1 MVNKSFF
8 TINILRTSTKNTN
21 LDNIQEELLATHH
34 TPLGVLNS
42 RLTKLKVVRNIW
54 SKGNFKGALEA
65 AIKMNDHAILVDIL
79 KLFIVK
85 KDLFTNEIC
94 NLLFPALRDL
104 FYSQYEEYI
113 ETGMNVLRQLL
124 KNIGA
129 LIKTIRDTNP
139 RGSVDVEKL
148 EQSNL
153 CYQVISEVKQH
164 LLHMK
169 KVKKGSKLSSSARD
183 FLSSPE
189 LNQFFK

>member
-1 MVNKSFF
+1 MS
-8 TINILRTSTKNTN
+8 
-21 LDNIQEELLATHH
+21 
-34 TPLGVLNS
+34 
-42 RLTKLKVVRNIW
+42 
-54 SKGNFKGALEA
+54 
-65 AIKMNDHAILVDIL
+65 
-79 KLFIVK
+79 
-85 KDLFTNEIC
+85 
-94 NLLFPALRDL
+94 
-104 FYSQYEEYI
+104 
-113 ETGMNVLRQLL
+113 VLRQLL

-153 CYQVISEVKQH
+153 CYKVISEVKEH

-169 KVKKGSKLSSSARD
+169 KVKKGSKLSSGARD